1 MLLSAKS
8 GSFLEQ
14 LSPTRHLHAKLWIP
28 ETTSRSEWI
37 FKRFAI
43 GLSYVSDKP
52 LYQETEDLTNQRWD
66 WHSRRR
72 PAVNYALSGLD
83 STHFAKPDRF
93 QPGTL
98 SVKDHN
104 SNLQS
109 KSAESLLRNNDQFP
123 LQQMPEQCCIQKWME
138 PLKKYNVLRT
148 GYLHW

>member
-43 GLSYVSDKP
+43 GLSYASDKP
-52 LYQETEDLTNQRWD
+52 LYQETEDLNNQRWD
-66 WHSRRR
+66 WHPRRR
-72 PAVNYALSGLD
+72 PGKLCSLWTRFD
-83 STHFAKPDRF
+83 HFAKPDRF
-93 QPGTL
+93 QQGTL

-109 KSAESLLRNNDQFP
+109 KSAESLLRNNEQFP